1 MLLMYH
7 YRNLLFNTKQSLIL
21 LFLDKIP
28 PNAFLLFFS
37 TDIKKTMNVIFK
49 ITLTSQKYVYRVKS
63 EKTETNV
70 SKKKHS
76 DFHRKKLLMSN
87 CSNNI

>member
-1 MLLMYH
+1 ML
-7 YRNLLFNTKQSLIL
+7 FCFS
-21 LFLDKIP
+21 
-28 PNAFLLFFS
+28 S

-49 ITLTSQKYVYRVKS
+49 ITLTSQKYVYRVKT